1 MSWGSERTTA
11 LPKAGAK
18 LAQAIAQVATGG
30 GQEQAERAVAVIDEA
45 RRKLYA
51 ILAED

>member
-1 MSWGSERTTA
+1 V
-11 LPKAGAK
+11 
-18 LAQAIAQVATGG
+18 AQSGTP
-30 GQEQAERAVAVIDEA
+30 EQAERAVAAIDEA